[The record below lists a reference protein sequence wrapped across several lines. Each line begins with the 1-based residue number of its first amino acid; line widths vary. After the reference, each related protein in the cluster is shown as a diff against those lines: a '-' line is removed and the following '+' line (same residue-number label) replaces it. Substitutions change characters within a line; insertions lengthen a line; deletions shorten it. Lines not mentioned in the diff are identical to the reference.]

1 MCRHWLGYAG
11 SLYCQ
16 LGHREVARSEH
27 HEPGKPGSRFGEA
40 LSLDGTAPLRL
51 VLSGPGYFGTLRKR
65 GVPFHD
71 NVGADNET
79 LVRDKRG
86 DATVLES
93 EQGSVG
99 ADTAAG
105 GDLRAGTDRTQR
117 GSGC

>member
-1 MCRHWLGYAG
+1 M
-11 SLYCQ
+11 
-16 LGHREVARSEH
+16 
-27 HEPGKPGSRFGEA
+27 
-40 LSLDGTAPLRL
+40 T
-51 VLSGPGYFGTLRKR
+51 
-65 GVPFHD
+65 
-71 NVGADNET
+71 GADNET